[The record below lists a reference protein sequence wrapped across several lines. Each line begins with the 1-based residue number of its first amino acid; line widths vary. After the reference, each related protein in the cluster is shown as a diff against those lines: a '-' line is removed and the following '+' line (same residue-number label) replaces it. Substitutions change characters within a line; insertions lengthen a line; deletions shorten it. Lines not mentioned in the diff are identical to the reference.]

1 LRITKKIKIECTLFK
16 IIFQYFFEEAKRNY
30 IKTTAQAQAV
40 PENIVQ

>member
-1 LRITKKIKIECTLFK
+1 MFLFFFIQK
-16 IIFQYFFEEAKRNY
+16 LEFIFIQKYVFFEEAKRNY